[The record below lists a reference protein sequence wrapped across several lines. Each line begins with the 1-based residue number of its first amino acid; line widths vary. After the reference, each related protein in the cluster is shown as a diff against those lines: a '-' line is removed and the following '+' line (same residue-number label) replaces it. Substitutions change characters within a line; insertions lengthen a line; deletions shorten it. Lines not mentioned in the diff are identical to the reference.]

1 MEDKEIIVILVWKIH
16 NKIVGKILLD
26 LKINFGIL
34 YKIQWMTNKKLI
46 KIIII
51 MESKIQILLLNRD
64 YRIILRKI
72 VKKNKRVD

>member
-46 KIIII
+46 KLIIII
-51 MESKIQILLLNRD
+51 TMENKIQI
-64 YRIILRKI
+64 
-72 VKKNKRVD
+72 